1 MEEVVGLCAGVRIGR
16 EEESGAKLGFEV
28 EGETKRDVL

>member
-1 MEEVVGLCAGVRIGR
+1 MEEGVGIRAGVRIGR
-16 EEESGAKLGFEV
+16 EEESGARLGLEV